1 MYTDEKMKLRADCFR
16 ALQHHLDEN
25 CGEVYEF
32 CHQWILGGNTDI
44 EDVEISL
51 FASLQS
57 SSVSCHYVLSRR
69 GKNGETE
76 KSNK

>member
-25 CGEVYEF
+25 CREVYEF

-44 EDVEISL
+44 EDVEISFL
-51 FASLQS
+51 E
-57 SSVSCHYVLSRR
+57 YVLDRR
-69 GKNGETE
+69 DY
-76 KSNK
+76 KSDRSCVVRRNFNFDLR